1 MVPIDFDSVDV
12 ERVEAENIDVF
23 AFKKVEV
30 EDYIHELLFF
40 DTGT

>member
-1 MVPIDFDSVDV
+1 MRQRSKFSGMVPIDFDSVDV

-30 EDYIHELLFF
+30 E
-40 DTGT
+40 